1 MKLQLSEFKLIE
13 RKLIFYTKL
22 EGRIT
27 FGQFFE
33 ENELYEVFPNWY
45 VSYDKKR
52 VYFAEIKDSVQ
63 DGIRWI
69 MPLLEKSITQTRL
82 PIIITIDTFESI
94 WVDFQP
100 EIMKIAVP
108 KWLAENLGFSLPIWE
123 YQVIGDSKRIEIQLK

>member
-1 MKLQLSEFKLIE
+1 VL
-13 RKLIFYTKL
+13 
-22 EGRIT
+22 
-27 FGQFFE
+27 
-33 ENELYEVFPNWY
+33 PNWY

-52 VYFAEIKDSVQ
+52 VNFAEIKDSVQ